1 MKRLKE
7 IIDKNLQGDPVIWA
21 VVFALSL
28 VSILVVYSSIGT
40 LAYRK
45 SDSPEWVLFKHTAM
59 VCLGLFA
66 MWFAHRIDYR
76 YYSKLSRL
84 GLWISVPL
92 LLYTFKYGTSLNEA
106 SRWLTIMGTS
116 FQPSDFAS
124 LALIIN
130 LASMLSKK
138 QQNIEDI
145 KDALI
150 PMLIWCGIICGLI
163 ALSNFSTAVLLFA
176 TCMLVM
182 FIGRVPIKYL
192 AMLVLIG
199 LLAGAAAAQFGE
211 RWGTVKSRVMSFV
224 DGKELPFQAK
234 HAMIAVASGG
244 VAGKGPGNSD
254 QRNILPHPY
263 SDFIYAIVIEEY
275 GMIGGVVVLI
285 LYLIL
290 LHRGMKAAYNSERA
304 FGGLLSAGLSFDLV
318 CQAMVNMGVVVG
330 LGPITGQPLPLIS
343 MGGTALVFAGISV
356 GIILSVSR
364 GEKDEEWNEVSK
376 ELDNGEEP
384 VKRREAKAK
393 TENSEAE
400 DDVDGREVLKEK
412 LATRKKSLETLAN
425 TPKEEVE
432 GKRKGNSKIKNEDEV
447 LFESD

>member
-1 MKRLKE
+1 MIAKFKVWA
-7 IIDKNLQGDPVIWA
+7 DKNLQGDRVIWA

-28 VSILVVYSSIGT
+28 ISILVVYSSIGT
-40 LAYRK
+40 LAYKRTA
-45 SDSPEWVLFKHTAM
+45 SPESYLLKHTFM
-59 VCLGLFA
+59 VFLGLAA
-66 MWFAHRIDYR
+66 MWFAHKIDYR

-84 GLWISVPL
+84 ALWVSVPL
-92 LLYTFKYGTSLNEA
+92 LVYTFTNGTTINDA
-106 SRWLTIMGTS
+106 ARWITLPIINTS

-138 QQNIEDI
+138 QQNIDDI
-145 KDALI
+145 KESLI

-163 ALSNFSTAVLLFA
+163 ALTNLSTAMLLFA

-182 FIGRVPIKYL
+182 FIGRVPVKYL
-192 AMLVLIG
+192 AMLVLVG
-199 LLAGAAAAQFGE
+199 LLAGAVALKFGVRGE
-211 RWGTVKSRVMSFV
+211 TAKNRILSFINGT
-224 DGKELPFQAK
+224 ELPFQAK
-234 HAMIAVASGG
+234 HGRIAVATGG
-244 VAGKGPGNSD
+244 VFGKGPGNSD

-263 SDFIYAIVIEEY
+263 SDFVYAIVIEEY
-275 GMIGGVVVLI
+275 GMIGGVIVLI

-343 MGGTALVFAGISV
+343 MGGTAMVFTGLSV

-364 GEKDEEWNEVSK
+364 GERDEAWEQQKPEGKVEKD
-376 ELDNGEEP
+376 LQ
-384 VKRREAKAK
+384 AKA
-393 TENSEAE
+393 A
-400 DDVDGREVLKEK
+400 
-412 LATRKKSLETLAN
+412 
-425 TPKEEVE
+425 
-432 GKRKGNSKIKNEDEV
+432 
-447 LFESD
+447 

>member
-1 MKRLKE
+1 MITKFKTWA
-7 IIDKNLQGDPVIWA
+7 DKNLQGDRVIWA

-40 LAYRK
+40 LAYKRTA
-45 SDSPEWVLFKHTAM
+45 SPESYLFKHTFM
-59 VCLGLFA
+59 VFLGLGA
-66 MWFAHRIDYR
+66 MWFAHKIDYR
-76 YYSKLSRL
+76 YYSKISRFA
-84 GLWISVPL
+84 LWVSVPL
-92 LLYTFKYGTSLNEA
+92 LIYTFTNGTTINDA
-106 SRWLTIMGTS
+106 ARWITLPIINTS

-138 QQNIEDI
+138 QQNIEDF
-145 KDALI
+145 KETLI
-150 PMLIWCGIICGLI
+150 PVLIWSGVICGLI
-163 ALSNFSTAVLLFA
+163 ALTNLSTAMLLFA

-182 FIGRVPIKYL
+182 FIGRVPVKYL

-199 LLAGAAAAQFGE
+199 LLAGAVAVKFGVRGE
-211 RWGTVKSRVMSFV
+211 TAKNRILSFV
-224 DGKELPFQAK
+224 NGTELPFQAK
-234 HAMIAVASGG
+234 HGRIAVATGG
-244 VAGKGPGNSD
+244 IFGKGPGNSD

-263 SDFIYAIVIEEY
+263 SDFVYAIVIEEY
-275 GMIGGVVVLI
+275 GLIGGSVVLI

-343 MGGTALVFAGISV
+343 MGGTAMVFTGLSV

-364 GEKDEEWNEVSK
+364 GEQDQHWGKQTAHDEEKV
-376 ELDNGEEP
+376 
-384 VKRREAKAK
+384 
-393 TENSEAE
+393 
-400 DDVDGREVLKEK
+400 KEK
-412 LATRKKSLETLAN
+412 NFDVKAA
-425 TPKEEVE
+425 
-432 GKRKGNSKIKNEDEV
+432 
-447 LFESD
+447 

>member
-1 MKRLKE
+1 MKKFKE
-7 IIDKNLQGDPVIWA
+7 WADNNLHGDPVIWA

-28 VSILVVYSSIGT
+28 ISILVVYSSIGT
-40 LAYRK
+40 LAYKRTVA
-45 SDSPEWVLFKHTAM
+45 PEMYLVKHTFM
-59 VCLGLFA
+59 VLLGLGA
-66 MWFAHRIDYR
+66 MWIGHKIDYR

-84 GLWISVPL
+84 ALWVSVPL
-92 LLYTFKYGTSLNEA
+92 LVYTFTNGTSINDA
-106 SRWLTIMGTS
+106 ARWITLPIINTS

-145 KDALI
+145 KDSLI
-150 PMLIWCGIICGLI
+150 PMLIWCGVICGLI
-163 ALSNFSTAVLLFA
+163 ALTNLSTAILLFA

-182 FIGRVPIKYL
+182 FIGRVPVKYL

-199 LLAGAAAAQFGE
+199 LLAGAVALKFGVRGE
-211 RWGTVKSRVMSFV
+211 TAKNRILSFINGT
-224 DGKELPFQAK
+224 ELPFQAK
-234 HAMIAVASGG
+234 HARIAVATGG
-244 VAGKGPGNSD
+244 IFGKGPGNSD

-263 SDFIYAIVIEEY
+263 SDFVYAIVIEEY
-275 GMIGGVVVLI
+275 GMVGGVIVLL

-343 MGGTALVFAGISV
+343 MGGTAMLFTGLSV

-364 GEKDEEWNEVSK
+364 GEQEENWGQSPS
-376 ELDNGEEP
+376 GEES
-384 VKRREAKAK
+384 KTIEAKA
-393 TENSEAE
+393 A
-400 DDVDGREVLKEK
+400 
-412 LATRKKSLETLAN
+412 
-425 TPKEEVE
+425 
-432 GKRKGNSKIKNEDEV
+432 
-447 LFESD
+447 